1 MSSPN
6 ETDDETLRS
15 PLLFVHQF
23 KYEMDHFP
31 LNCDDITAP
40 TAGSAGQCFDS
51 SRIVDA
57 RCRLGALSCVKI
69 RLEIVIT
76 VLLHDVI
83 QGKSLALSNSFDRS
97 IISNISNYLFL
108 SSQNCCYV
116 VIQTIVRYSN
126 PLQRFNIKEKRTNE
140 SGNLCQCMSVPLT
153 PFSNC
158 TAYITLLSNQ

>member
-1 MSSPN
+1 MSALNCATDTFFFEFIFFLRQACVIYWGYFINYRQRMSSPN

-108 SSQNCCYV
+108 S
-116 VIQTIVRYSN
+116 
-126 PLQRFNIKEKRTNE
+126 
-140 SGNLCQCMSVPLT
+140 
-153 PFSNC
+153 
-158 TAYITLLSNQ
+158 